1 MKFQRHNENIVDP
14 ARRKAIL
21 IGFGALT
28 AGIIARLGYLQI
40 LNGKNFEIAS
50 LRNRMREI
58 LLPAPRGIIYDK
70 NGEMLISNKIFY
82 DLVIIPQYLQ
92 NQDKTLSI
100 VADLFNIPHDYIQGK
115 LDDSRDNPKFLPI
128 KIKRNLSLHEIVLL
142 ESNKFFLPGIN
153 IDAEA
158 RRDYTGSE
166 SAHLFGYI
174 AEITPKELEIFNVQ
188 NRAHLY
194 QPGFTI
200 GKSGIEK
207 KCEIHLRGTEGKETR
222 LVDAF
227 GRLQTSDLNINIHQ
241 KPVRGNDVYLTIDRT
256 LQEEAE
262 KAFWNKNGAVCAMNP
277 KTGAILAYL
286 SNPNYKLSLYQDG
299 LTSSDWQALRTNP
312 LHPLLDKVTGGAYP
326 PGSTFKA
333 VTAFAALENNVVTPD
348 RRFVCPGYFNIGS
361 YQWKC
366 WKHEGHGSVNLTEAI
381 MLSCDVY
388 FYNVSHLLGIDPIT
402 KWARL
407 FGLGER
413 SGLDLNMELKGV
425 VPSQEWKLRTK
436 KVPWQKGDTINA
448 AFGQGYNNCTPLQ
461 ILNLYSTIANGGN
474 LYKPY
479 LINKVLAIDDRIIFE
494 SQPTLIRNL
503 NLNETHLSLVKKGLF
518 DVVQAP
524 RGTAKRARVTGFNVS
539 GKTGTAQN
547 ASLKVTKDIDKANV
561 DLLALDHAW
570 FVGYAPSEDP
580 EISVVVFSEYEGG
593 GGGAFAAPIAQ
604 RLFEAYF
611 RKKFPEKFPEQ
622 TIQGV

>member
-1 MKFQRHNENIVDP
+1 MKFQKHNENIIDP
-14 ARRKAIL
+14 TRRKAL
-21 IGFGALT
+21 LTGFGALT
-28 AGIIARLGYLQI
+28 AGIIARLAYLQI

-70 NGEMLISNKIFY
+70 DGEVLISNKIFY

-92 NQDKTLSI
+92 NPDKTLAIISN
-100 VADLFNIPHDYIQGK
+100 LFNIPYEYIQGK
-115 LDDSRDNPKFLPI
+115 LNDSKDNPKFLPI

-158 RRDYTGSE
+158 RRDYTGNE

-174 AEITPKELEIFNVQ
+174 AEITPKELEIFNAQ
-188 NRAHLY
+188 NRSHPY
-194 QPGFTI
+194 QPNFTV

-207 KCEIHLRGTEGKETR
+207 KCEIYLRGLEGRETR
-222 LVDAF
+222 LVDAY
-227 GRLQTSDLNINIHQ
+227 GRLQSNTLNININQ
-241 KPVRGNDVYLTIDRT
+241 KPIRGNDVHLTIDRT
-256 LQEEAE
+256 LQAEAE

-299 LTSSDWQALRTNP
+299 LTPSDWQALRTNP

-326 PGSTFKA
+326 PGSTFK
-333 VTAFAALENNVVTPD
+333 VITAFAALESNIITAEK
-348 RRFVCPGYFNIGS
+348 RFTCPGYFNIGS

-388 FYNVSHLLGIDPIT
+388 FYNIAQLMGIDPIT
-402 KWARL
+402 KWSRL

-413 SGLDLNMELKGV
+413 TGLDLNMELTGI

-448 AFGQGYNNCTPLQ
+448 AIGQGYNNCTPLQ
-461 ILNLYSTIANGGN
+461 ILNLFSTIANGGN

-479 LINKVLAIDDRIIFE
+479 LIDKIVAIDGRVLLE

-503 NLNETHLSLVKKGLF
+503 NLNQTHLSLICKGLF
-518 DVVQAP
+518 DVVQSQN
-524 RGTAKRARVTGFNVS
+524 GTAKKARVNGFNVS

-547 ASLKVTKDIDKANV
+547 ASLKVTKDISKTNV
-561 DLLALDHAW
+561 DMLALDHAW
-570 FVGYAPSEDP
+570 FVGFSPSEDP
-580 EISVVVFSEYEGG
+580 EIAVVIFSEYEGG

-604 RLFEAYF
+604 KLFETF
-611 RKKFPEKFPEQ
+611 LRKKFPEKFSNQ
-622 TIQGV
+622 NL